1 MLLRCVSQD
10 DRDLLRSH
18 SPIVLGENTVY
29 LQRPDETANRFF
41 REPEWLAYVH
51 VDGYPNSQWTE
62 DEIKVNLRGF
72 CNVAEVDPA
81 CLTNYNFGPLRL
93 LLEVYDHRD
102 IPRDVWITEPRRGGR
117 AGTVARVLPIRVWH
131 RAYQLRADG
140 TLARFFGPPP
150 PPPAGPQLGPEGPF
164 DRGFKFCSEQL
175 IKSWL
180 WLIISFSSVGRSVS
194 VLGPPLPA
202 MKTKIIIFDFQK

>member
-1 MLLRCVSQD
+1 
-10 DRDLLRSH
+10 
-18 SPIVLGENTVY
+18 
-29 LQRPDETANRFF
+29 
-41 REPEWLAYVH
+41 VH

-72 CNVAEVDPA
+72 CNVAEV
-81 CLTNYNFGPLRL
+81 
-93 LLEVYDHRD
+93 
-102 IPRDVWITEPRRGGR
+102 VWITEPRRGGR

-202 MKTKIIIFDFQK
+202 MKTKMVIFDFQK